1 MAVGRHVGAAAA
13 LVCAALALGSAG
25 SARPAATTVKGA
37 NGRIVLESRGL
48 FLVNPDGS
56 GRTRIP
62 GTTGSDHNAAWS
74 ADGTQIV
81 FESTRRTG
89 DYELYAMS
97 GNGSHVRELTFSPS
111 FDADAAWYPDGTRIA
126 FESDRAG
133 NVDVWRMRSDGGS
146 QTRLTDSP
154 AFDGDPAVSPDGT
167 RIAFTTERDGNRE
180 VYMMN
185 ADGSGQQRLTNT
197 GGRVSSPAFDS
208 VDENPSWSP
217 DGTRIAFD
225 STRDGNWEL
234 YVMNADGSGQ
244 TRLTDHPALDA
255 RPVWSPDGRLIAFE
269 SERVGR
275 GLRRVYVMAADGS
288 NVRRLTAGQ
297 DVGAD
302 WQALGPRP
310 RGCTIWGTAGDDLL
324 VGTPRRDV
332 ICGGSGNDVIQARDG
347 ARDVVDGG
355 PGRDSARVDRRLDR
369 VRSIER
375 RL

>member
-1 MAVGRHVGAAAA
+1 MARGRHVAAVAA
-13 LVCAALALGSAG
+13 LGCTALALGLAG
-25 SARPAATTVKGA
+25 SARPAATTVKGS

-62 GTTGSDHNAAWS
+62 GTTGSDHNPAWS
-74 ADGTQIV
+74 ADGTQIA
-81 FESTRRTG
+81 FESSRRTG
-89 DYELYAMS
+89 DLEVYVMH
-97 GNGSHVRELTFSPS
+97 GDGSHVQELTFSPT
-111 FDADAAWYPDGTRIA
+111 FDGDAAWYPDGTRLA

-133 NVDVWRMRSDGGS
+133 NTDVWRMRSDGGS
-146 QTRLTDSP
+146 QTRLTSSS

-167 RIAFTTERDGNRE
+167 RIAFTSERDGNRE
-180 VYMMN
+180 VYVMN
-185 ADGSGQQRLTNT
+185 ADGSGQTRLTFT
-197 GGRVSSPAFDS
+197 GERVGNPAFDS

-217 DGTRIAFD
+217 DGTQIAFD

-234 YVMNADGSGQ
+234 YVMDADGSGQ

-255 RPVWSPDGRLIAFE
+255 RPVWSPNGQQIVFE
-269 SERVGR
+269 SERTGR

-288 NVRRLTAGQ
+288 QVRRLSAGQ

-302 WQALGPRP
+302 WQPLGPRP
-310 RGCTIWGTAGDDLL
+310 SGCTIWGTAGDDLL

-332 ICGGSGNDVIQARDG
+332 ICGEAGNDVVHARDG
-347 ARDVVDGG
+347 VRDVVEGG